1 VVMRWVAVLPELV
14 LAVALALAFGAA
26 LLARGPA
33 GLVSRA
39 AWVGGAA
46 GAFAAAVLTH
56 GAADDFLFAAYRVDP
71 YTQFVKAVVSAGS
84 LIAAVAAR
92 GEGGAFV
99 GARVTGPFLRLAAL
113 TTLVAAASAADLLVL
128 WILLELVA
136 VAHVAALATEGRWS
150 ANAALVWR
158 AVGGWLPTALVLGL
172 GVVLTGAEAE
182 TLRLPD
188 LEGIAP
194 NPGVALVLLAILV
207 RAGTAPLTAVRALLR
222 GEENAPLT
230 ALSGAWWILLVAVAV
245 RVAMLNAPGPQAW
258 ATAALVAL
266 GTVPGMLLIAASAG
280 RGGPA
285 AGRRPSWIGVA
296 SGAALT
302 LATVPWALAAARALP

>member
-1 VVMRWVAVLPELV
+1 MVMRWVAVLPELV
-14 LAVALALAFGAA
+14 LAVALALAFGAT

-71 YTQFVKAVVSAGS
+71 YTQFVKAVVSAGA
-84 LIAAVAAR
+84 LVAALAAR
-92 GEGGAFV
+92 GEGGSFV

-113 TTLVAAASAADLLVL
+113 TTLIAAASAADLLVL

-150 ANAALVWR
+150 ANAALVRR
-158 AVGGWLPTALVLGL
+158 AVAGWLPTALVLGL

-207 RAGTAPLTAVRALLR
+207 RAGTAPVTAARALLT
-222 GEENAPLT
+222 GEESAPLT
-230 ALSGAWWILLVAVAV
+230 ALSGASWILLVAVAV
-245 RVAMLNAPGPQAW
+245 RVAVLNAPGPQAW
-258 ATAALVAL
+258 ATVALVAL
-266 GTVPGMLLIAASAG
+266 GTVPGALLISASAG
-280 RGGPA
+280 RGSSPT
-285 AGRRPSWIGVA
+285 GRRPSWIGVVA
-296 SGAALT
+296 GVVLA